1 MEKIICKNHILQ
13 HCEKC
18 LSDEKNKQCEGY
30 VPTKI
35 FIFEVKE
42 GDKDVLRNTQFQYV
56 RGGEANYWRDSSH
69 SL

>member
-1 MEKIICKNHILQ
+1 VIEIICLNHILG
-13 HCEKC
+13 KC
-18 LSDEKNKQCEGY
+18 LKCWSDEKNKQCEGY

-42 GDKDVLRNTQFQYV
+42 GDKDVLRNTQFQYD
-56 RGGEANYWRDSSH
+56 GSGEKDYWRDSSY